1 LLGVWPDALIG
12 RMYKVILLLIGSNI
26 FMTIAWYGHLKFRWL
41 EGKPLLVA
49 ILLAWGVAFFEY
61 CLQVP
66 ANRLGYLT
74 NHLSGYQLKVIQ
86 EVITLTVFIVFA
98 WVVLKE
104 RLTWNY
110 AASFVCMMLAVYFA
124 MAFTIAYWHSFRG
137 VGSDPF
143 GPGTIVRPWEK
154 GKDPVSIAKRGW
166 MRRLNSSRRSRRR
179 SMLPRPR
186 HRARRPDAG
195 RIEPQSRQ
203 DGRPRKG
210 APEGDRREA
219 ALGHGEPVFQ
229 SPLHVRRGD
238 ESRRARFRLR
248 GGAGEEGARS
258 HQGRSAARTTF
269 SGAGA
274 RVTRRCSTPT

>member
-1 LLGVWPDALIG
+1 
-12 RMYKVILLLIGSNI
+12 MYKVILLLIGSNI

-110 AASFVCMMLAVYFA
+110 AASFLCMMLAVYFA
-124 MAFTIAYWHSFRG
+124 TAFK
-137 VGSDPF
+137 P
-143 GPGTIVRPWEK
+143 
-154 GKDPVSIAKRGW
+154 
-166 MRRLNSSRRSRRR
+166 
-179 SMLPRPR
+179 
-186 HRARRPDAG
+186 
-195 RIEPQSRQ
+195 
-203 DGRPRKG
+203 
-210 APEGDRREA
+210 AP
-219 ALGHGEPVFQ
+219 
-229 SPLHVRRGD
+229 
-238 ESRRARFRLR
+238 
-248 GGAGEEGARS
+248 
-258 HQGRSAARTTF
+258 
-269 SGAGA
+269 
-274 RVTRRCSTPT
+274 